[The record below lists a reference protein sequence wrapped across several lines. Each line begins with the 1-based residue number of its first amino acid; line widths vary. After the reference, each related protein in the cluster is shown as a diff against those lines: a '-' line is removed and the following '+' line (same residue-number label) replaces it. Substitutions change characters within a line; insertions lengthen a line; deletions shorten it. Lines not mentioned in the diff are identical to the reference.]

1 MHRAKTIVAT
11 LAISA
16 VLTLGLSGLTATPA
30 AAAAIRSVAPS
41 GSDTGDCIASP
52 CHTIQYAVNQA
63 AAGDTVMVATGTYA
77 ESVTVA
83 KRLSLVGSGATI
95 DATGH
100 DNGVLI
106 TGPASAGTVL
116 RSFTIENALL
126 EGVLAFHTTLLTI
139 ADNSILNNNKLW
151 DPINVPLPC
160 QKSDDCG
167 EGLHLWSVTNSV
179 LSGNLV
185 EGNVGGILLTDDNFG
200 PGGPIIPPPGPTS
213 GNRIENNRV
222 LNNVKDCGITLASHY
237 FSFSGSAPA
246 ASGGVYGNTISH
258 NTSNG
263 NGAAGI
269 GIFAGPPG
277 AAAYGNVVVG
287 NTAMNNGL
295 PGVAIHSH
303 SPFQYVNDNVI
314 ANTTL
319 TGNGADDDA
328 ATGASAGI
336 VVFSGVIPI
345 QHTVISA
352 NRINDEHFGIF
363 TKNAVVLSGLP
374 SNKFESVDIPTSIN

>member
-1 MHRAKTIVAT
+1 MNIRR
-11 LAISA
+11 LAISFVGA
-16 VLTLGLSGLTATPA
+16 LMAITAATTPA

-41 GSDTGDCIASP
+41 GNDTGDCIASP

-63 AAGDTVMVATGTYA
+63 TAGDTVMVATGTYA
-77 ESVTVA
+77 ESVTVM
-83 KRLSLVGSGATI
+83 KPLSLVGSAATI

-116 RSFTIENALL
+116 RGFTIENALL

-151 DPINVPLPC
+151 DPVNVPLPC

-167 EGLHLWSVTNSV
+167 EGLHLWSVTNSL

-185 EGNVGGILLTDDNFG
+185 EGNVGGILLTDDNFVIG
-200 PGGPIIPPPGPTS
+200 PGGPIFIPPPGPTS

-222 LNNVKDCGITLASHY
+222 LNNARDCGITLASHY

-263 NGAAGI
+263 NGGAGV

-314 ANTTL
+314 ANNTL
-319 TGNGADDDA
+319 TANGADDDA